1 MSSSISSS
9 PGSSPV
15 FFLGTQAQAKTEVKR
30 LRNAL
35 LAREQSEP
43 GSLSQEFVLL
53 EQPSREEAAW
63 HWSSRSWDQPGISS
77 EKKEQA
83 GVYVQSLLEAAYP
96 TGDSLEMEM
105 THRGF
110 ASYLQRESH
119 DEKLSSRLR
128 AEELLCKI
136 QDLHLVQLQKE
147 AFEAGQK
154 EGALPFAEDEPEKIE
169 GYLLEFLQSKEV
181 VPYFSQRLGEGNF
194 GIVVSAEVKG
204 EEGKYVYKMEKRDVS
219 KALTERGSAFWR
231 EGDCA
236 AARLNDISDLTRP
249 LFFIFRTSQ
258 EGKPEELHYVPANHV
273 KAFGM
278 KLPPG
283 ATVFL
288 EGQLMERAT
297 GENLDKIILRNP
309 VILSPIKG
317 KHFTNIV
324 RGLFNIMEELQAH
337 NLVHRDIKPENI
349 FYNAQTGKVT
359 LLDFGSAERLR
370 KKEKSD
376 HGAHLHKP
384 TSTQV
389 GGTLKYISPR
399 VLQQK
404 LYGSEA
410 DLFSFAM
417 TVLELVN
424 KNDFTS
430 LAHKRFPG
438 ADEGDMKD
446 VLFAR
451 CDATEYLDR
460 FLDAVR
466 DKESRPLSSS
476 LPVESSI
483 SSLFNWSGSGN
494 AQWSSSMP
502 RSQTMTSSASQGSSK
517 TENALNRNPEVKMVI
532 DLAFQASEGGEK
544 GAAAYEQLRRL
555 PYFQPVSSPVTTDS
569 PLTTSSTRRTDSPA
583 VVGDSK

>member
-9 PGSSPV
+9 PGSSLVV
-15 FFLGTQAQAKTEVKR
+15 FSGTQAQAKTEVKR

-53 EQPSREEAAW
+53 EQPSREGEAW
-63 HWSSRSWDQPGISS
+63 GWTSHPWDQSISS
-77 EKKEQA
+77 EKKEQT

-96 TGDSLEMEM
+96 AGDSLEMEM
-105 THRGF
+105 AHRGF

-119 DEKLSSRLR
+119 DEKLSSRLS
-128 AEELLCKI
+128 AEEQLGQI
-136 QDLHLVQLQKE
+136 QDLHLVQLQQE
-147 AFEAGQK
+147 ALEAGKK
-154 EGALPFAEDEPEKIE
+154 ERALPFAEDEPEKIE
-169 GYLLEFLQSKEV
+169 GSVLEFLESKEV
-181 VPYFSQRLGEGNF
+181 VPYFSQRLGEGNY
-194 GIVVSAEVKG
+194 GVVVNTSVKG
-204 EEGKYVYKMEKRDVS
+204 EEEKYVYKQEKRDVS

-283 ATVFL
+283 TTVFL

-297 GENLDKIILRNP
+297 GESLDKIILTKQTLLHP
-309 VILSPIKG
+309 KG
-317 KHFTNIV
+317 QHFPNIV
-324 RGLFNIMEELQAH
+324 RGLFNIIQEMQAH

-376 HGAHLHKP
+376 HGVHLHKP

-399 VLQQK
+399 VQQEK
-404 LYGSEA
+404 SHGSEV

-430 LAHKRFPG
+430 LAHKRFPEAAHG
-438 ADEGDMKD
+438 NMRD

-460 FLDAVR
+460 FLNTVR
-466 DKESRPLSSS
+466 DEESRPLSSS

-483 SSLFNWSGSGN
+483 PSFFGWSGSGN
-494 AQWSSSMP
+494 TKRSSNRA
-502 RSQTMTSSASQGSSK
+502 RSQTMTSSSISQGSSK
-517 TENALNRNPEVKMVI
+517 TEKALNRNPEVKMVI

-555 PYFQPVSSPVTTDS
+555 PYFQPESSPV
-569 PLTTSSTRRTDSPA
+569 
-583 VVGDSK
+583 